1 MLLVEDRLKAARDHA
16 QAGRHENAAILY
28 EGILDIAPGHPEALA
43 HLLEYRLQEG
53 DLEAARQRMSQATP
67 KTMEDAHFLTLC
79 AKVMILS
86 DKPDEAERFVDR
98 AVALN
103 ETQPDA
109 VMMKAEFLAASGQI
123 SDAEILLTRLR
134 AVVPDNTDLLLAIA
148 RLYAGFG
155 LLGPALEVAQ
165 DAVHIAPDEAN
176 LNALVADMLSQLGD
190 HARASS
196 FYEKAHLAEPNNA
209 AYLLGLAANC
219 EAVGQKSEALRLV
232 KRTTVLFPEFVDGWL
247 FYIKIMAARNDA
259 ATALRE
265 FAPVAKRIQDKTQA
279 TLALATAYRLAG
291 VPAQALKLLTPLQN
305 AAAQLSPPIRSQV
318 MALSRN
324 CYLSLGD
331 VDAVALTLDETMIS
345 HALHVSA
352 DTIEDPAAFKEALQ
366 TTAFV
371 VDPAVTNLELMTLL
385 RFVTTFSPDRN
396 AEVVGPSA
404 IGQLV
409 GLFGFKNY
417 IANDIPSPESGAGAA
432 PLKSSFPV
440 SQLVALPPEARGP
453 VDAAIPYLHAD
464 PARVEKWR
472 TALSEYPKPW
482 IGLAWDGDP
491 TKLTLETLLP
501 AAGDLE
507 GTLVATNWD
516 ETRHQLN
523 GIGGILDAGRHF
535 KSLHDLTALL
545 ACLDLVIGPDTMA
558 LHAAGALG
566 KPGIAIHEFDGPW
579 YWASK
584 DQHSLW
590 YPSIRTQAA
599 PQPGAWALMMPDL
612 APHLHSTAESM
623 LGSGQTALSE

>member
-53 DLEAARQRMSQATP
+53 DLDSARERMSQATP
-67 KTMEDAHFLTLC
+67 KTMENAHFLTLC

-86 DKPDEAERFVDR
+86 DKPDEAERFADR
-98 AVALN
+98 AVALD

-109 VMMKAEFLAASGQI
+109 VMMKAEFLAAAGQI
-123 SDAEILLTRLR
+123 SEAEVLLTRLR
-134 AVVPDNTDLLLAIA
+134 GIVPDNTDILLAIA

-155 LLGPALEVAQ
+155 LFGPALEVAQ
-165 DAVHIAPDEAN
+165 DAVHIAPDQAD

-190 HARASS
+190 HAKASP
-196 FYEKAHLAEPNNA
+196 FYEKAHLSEPNNA

-232 KRTTVLFPEFVDGWL
+232 KRTTLLFPEFIDGWL

-259 ATALRE
+259 AAALRE

-291 VPAQALKLLTPLQN
+291 VPAQALKLLAPLQK

-324 CYLSLGD
+324 CFLSLGD
-331 VDAVALTLDETMIS
+331 PDAVALTLDEAMVG
-345 HALHVSA
+345 HALHLSA
-352 DTIEDPAAFKEALQ
+352 EAVKDPQALKKELQ
-366 TTAFV
+366 ETAFV
-371 VDPAVTNLELMTLL
+371 VDPAVSNLELMTLL
-385 RFVTTFSPDRN
+385 RFVCAFSPDRSI
-396 AEVVGPSA
+396 EVVGPSA
-404 IGQLV
+404 IGQLAA
-409 GLFGFKNY
+409 LFGFKNY
-417 IANDIPSPESGAGAA
+417 IANDVPGPETA
-432 PLKSSFPV
+432 PAPPKSSFPV
-440 SQLVALPPEARGP
+440 SQLVALPPEVRGA
-453 VDAAIPYLHAD
+453 VEAGLPYLQAD
-464 PARVEKWR
+464 PERVEKWR
-472 TALSEYPKPW
+472 TALSDYPKPW

-491 TKLTLETLLP
+491 AKLTLETLLP
-501 AAGDLE
+501 AAGDLD

-523 GIGGILDAGRHF
+523 GVGGILDAGRHF
-535 KSLHDLTALL
+535 KSLQDLTALL
-545 ACLDLVIGPDTMA
+545 ACLDLVIGPDSLA

-566 KPGIAIHEFDGPW
+566 KPGIVIHEFDGQW
-579 YWASK
+579 YWAST
-584 DQHSLW
+584 DRRSLW
-590 YPSIRTQAA
+590 YPSIMTASA
-599 PQPGAWALMMPDL
+599 PRPGAWALMIAEL
-612 APHLHSTAESM
+612 TPHIHATAESI
-623 LGSGQTALSE
+623 LGPGQAALSE